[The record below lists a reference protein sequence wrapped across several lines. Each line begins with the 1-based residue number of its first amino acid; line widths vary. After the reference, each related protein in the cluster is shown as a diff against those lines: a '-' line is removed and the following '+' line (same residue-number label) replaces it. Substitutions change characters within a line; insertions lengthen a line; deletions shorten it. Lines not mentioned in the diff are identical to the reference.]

1 MTPISRLASLALLL
15 VLFFAFSL
23 HAQSPLGWE
32 TLVSDKGEL
41 SVQVPSSYISH
52 KEETDIS
59 VYYRG
64 DGVSGS
70 VRQQTVDAKR
80 FLSSIRS
87 RGEDDDNDDD
97 PQYQEFKFEGFSLIR
112 YSSDAKWPA
121 YTETIYMA
129 AGGRFFTIS
138 AHGKDRNDPNV
149 RRVMDSIRIK
159 GRLLTPGAAAVED
172 APQLT
177 ELKKLKTSPEV
188 RQALKRPGTL
198 LKKARFENFDKT
210 RVPDIRSTV
219 YTRQLIVLKK
229 YKAAYTDKARSENV
243 RGTVKGRILF
253 KADGTIGE
261 IAMDPTLDKGL
272 AISAADAARRIIFLP
287 AEIDGKPVD
296 EWRSI
301 SYSFDIY

>member
-1 MTPISRLASLALLL
+1 M
-15 VLFFAFSL
+15 
-23 HAQSPLGWE
+23 
-32 TLVSDKGEL
+32 
-41 SVQVPSSYISH
+41 
-52 KEETDIS
+52 
-59 VYYRG
+59 
-64 DGVSGS
+64 
-70 VRQQTVDAKR
+70 
-80 FLSSIRS
+80 
-87 RGEDDDNDDD
+87 
-97 PQYQEFKFEGFSLIR
+97 
-112 YSSDAKWPA
+112 
-121 YTETIYMA
+121 
-129 AGGRFFTIS
+129 
-138 AHGKDRNDPNV
+138 
-149 RRVMDSIRIK
+149 
-159 GRLLTPGAAAVED
+159 
-172 APQLT
+172 
-177 ELKKLKTSPEV
+177 
-188 RQALKRPGTL
+188 
-198 LKKARFENFDKT
+198 KKARFEKFDKT